1 MNTVLDAMVFFLLC
15 MIFSAGARAGEE
27 VPAVDLELGEEI
39 NETCAGC
46 HGMDGNS
53 QLPMNPILA
62 GQYEDYLVHALKAYK
77 SGERKNPIMAG
88 MVAALSDED
97 IADLAAYFARQKGLH
112 DTPAGK

>member
-1 MNTVLDAMVFFLLC
+1 MMKYLITALC
-15 MIFSAGARAGEE
+15 LCFTASSLQAAGNPAAGKEKSQ
-27 VPAVDLELGEEI
+27 
-39 NETCAGC
+39 TCAAC

-62 GQYEDYLVHALKAYK
+62 GQYEDYLIHALKAYK

-97 IADLAAYFARQKGLH
+97 IADLAAYFARQKGLY